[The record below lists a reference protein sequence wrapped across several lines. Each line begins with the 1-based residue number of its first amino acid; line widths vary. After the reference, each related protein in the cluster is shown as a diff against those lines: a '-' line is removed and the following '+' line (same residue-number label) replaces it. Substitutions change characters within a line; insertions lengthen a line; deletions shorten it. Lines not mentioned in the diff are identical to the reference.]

1 MKNVMLDILFGENR
15 LAEAESICIL
25 KENMWNSITLLSQME
40 EGCLS
45 TQLPKDEN
53 GKFEICIIY

>member
-1 MKNVMLDILFGENR
+1 
-15 LAEAESICIL
+15 
-25 KENMWNSITLLSQME
+25 ME

-53 GKFEICIIY
+53 GKFEICCFTAKLLLYVLCSGFSPVF